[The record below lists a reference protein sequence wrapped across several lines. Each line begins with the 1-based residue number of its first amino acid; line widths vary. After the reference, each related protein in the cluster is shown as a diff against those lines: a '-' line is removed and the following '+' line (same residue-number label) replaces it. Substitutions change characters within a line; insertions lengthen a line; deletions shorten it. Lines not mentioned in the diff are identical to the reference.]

1 MKYTS
6 IIKLLPKNYQ
16 EKYDDRVMNKAID
29 LTDYDLLK
37 NNKSSEDISE
47 EKYER
52 MVAKNMEKVIDG
64 HNNKVKNTL
73 LNITGLSL
81 ISNVWRKGIG
91 GVFGG
96 GDDDEEV

>member
-1 MKYTS
+1 
-6 IIKLLPKNYQ
+6 
-16 EKYDDRVMNKAID
+16 
-29 LTDYDLLK
+29 
-37 NNKSSEDISE
+37 
-47 EKYER
+47 